1 MCGIDLSWAKN
12 WNFDEKEG
20 DGSNLCG
27 INLSWAKNENFHE
40 KEGDGSN
47 LCGMNLRK
55 AKNLKC
61 LWKRGRWV
69 KSVRNKSKLS

>member
-1 MCGIDLSWAKN
+1 MKH
-12 WNFDEKEG
+12 FDEKEG
-20 DGSNLCG
+20 NGSNMCG
-27 INLSWAKNENFHE
+27 INLSWAKNGNFHE

-61 LWKRGRWV
+61 LWKRRKWGKTV
-69 KSVRNKSKLS
+69 AN